1 MQEQERENKKK
12 EEEKIKKE
20 AERIKNI
27 KPVEE
32 EKILIM
38 RKSGFFNP
46 LDREHKSN
54 DFIVIL

>member
-1 MQEQERENKKK
+1 MQEQEREKKKK

-32 EKILIM
+32 EK
-38 RKSGFFNP
+38 RKS
-46 LDREHKSN
+46 
-54 DFIVIL
+54 